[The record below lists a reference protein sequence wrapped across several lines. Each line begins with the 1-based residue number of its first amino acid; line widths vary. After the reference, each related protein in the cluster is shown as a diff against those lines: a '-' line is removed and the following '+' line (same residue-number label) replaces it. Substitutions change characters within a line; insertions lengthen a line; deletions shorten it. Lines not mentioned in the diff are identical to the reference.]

1 MSEKFPKSH
10 PEEEAPKEDVYFIR
24 HSKSGYKTYAE
35 TEKSENPRASFDP
48 ENQVTP
54 DLTEEGVKLAREKAE
69 EFFGELDP
77 AQDKIFFVSS
87 NEARALETANIYREV
102 AHTHGFEVIKPDKSG
117 GATAE
122 QIGGGEVRTIEN
134 LSLNPEDTLI
144 FNVFIPEK
152 LLRPINWDAV
162 DKEFKKKWELARE
175 IIKNDDQGSYGA
187 NLHKHS
193 VAIKGIF
200 PEIETTQELHEKQF
214 NNLLR
219 LAKWAEKKFKIKE
232 SRIKVVAF
240 GHENYVLQALDE
252 YMQEHG
258 INNCE
263 TIGLSLGDDK
273 SEVSFRGKNKILNP
287 QTNEE

>member
-10 PEEEAPKEDVYFIR
+10 PEKETPKEDVYFIR
-24 HSKSGYKTYAE
+24 HSKSGYKTYAGIE
-35 TEKSENPRASFDP
+35 QSTNPRASFDP

-54 DLTEEGVKLAREKAE
+54 DLTEEGIKLAKEKAG
-69 EFFGELDP
+69 EFFDGLDP

-102 AHTHGFEVIKPDKSG
+102 AHARGFEIIKPDKSG
-117 GATAE
+117 GAAAE

-134 LSLNPEDTLI
+134 LSLNPKDTLV

-152 LLRPINWDAV
+152 LSRPINWDSV
-162 DKEFKKKWELARE
+162 DEEFKRKWESARE
-175 IIKNDDQGSYGA
+175 IIKSDDQGSYGA
-187 NLHKHS
+187 NLHRHS
-193 VAIKGIF
+193 EAIKQIF
-200 PEIETTQELHEKQF
+200 PEIKTTQELHKKQF

-219 LAKWAEKKFKIKE
+219 LARWAEKKFKIKE
-232 SRIKVVAF
+232 NRIKVVAF
-240 GHENYVLQALDE
+240 GHENYILQALDE
-252 YMQEHG
+252 YLQEHG

-273 SEVSFRGKNKILNP
+273 SEITFRGKNAELNS
-287 QTNEE
+287 